1 MHGLSAWAEMELA
14 SGEANAVA
22 PVPPVEQQETGS
34 CGLAALR
41 AVMLTFGVDVAEDD
55 LKPLVGWSPEQ
66 GSSWEGLAAAA
77 EAFGFDVDAKASSR
91 LADLVHMVGEHG
103 LPVLVGWFSK
113 DEGHFSVVKAIDE
126 QKVTLMDVE
135 FGGDRELPLDE
146 FERVWFDFDGETAEH
161 EGLVDRGMM
170 VLTPKGAVR

>member
-1 MHGLSAWAEMELA
+1 MHGLSAWAERELA
-14 SGEANAVA
+14 SGEATEVA

-41 AVMLTFGVDVAEDD
+41 AVMLTFGTDVSEDQ
-55 LKPLVGWSPEQ
+55 LKPLVGWSAEE

-77 EAFGFDVDAKASSR
+77 AALGFDVDARAGAR

-103 LPVLVGWFSK
+103 LPVLVGWFSG
-113 DEGHFSVVKAIDE
+113 DDGHFSVVKSIDE
-126 QKVTLMDVE
+126 QQVTLMDVE
-135 FGGDRELPLDE
+135 LGGDRMMPLDQ

-170 VLTPKGAVR
+170 VITPRAGG